1 MVASEEL
8 GQTILVV
15 IFAANT
21 ALQGSLVVHE
31 GGGHVD
37 VKMDLFGDDRL
48 RRQGLKC

>member
-1 MVASEEL
+1 MVTSEEL

-21 ALQGSLVVHE
+21 ALQGGLVVHE

-37 VKMDLFGDDRL
+37 VKWNYSEMTDYADRD
-48 RRQGLKC
+48 